1 MKYTIITNVKYVEMD
16 KQESAYKRL
25 VKGCNRGEDI
35 QLLNDSK
42 VLAESNNNNLVILDY
57 SVNTN
62 TIKRLIDILGYDM
75 DVYRATNEDSTIED
89 VDMYNKLMENDNG

>member
-1 MKYTIITNVKYVEMD
+1 MKYTIITNGTYVEMD